1 MSLNAQLAAFK
12 KEQATVASRNVAYS
26 RPASSTPARTS
37 TPQPTASNDTAKRT
51 HGDAFSQG
59 AAPAGRSEMLS
70 QVNFAR
76 GRLKEKITETK
87 SFDEIISFLSL
98 PNDAKKSIPLIKEAL
113 KGDQYIEWIPAT
125 TTTKETFKYRPI
137 HPVSNAEELK
147 DYLAKRTSAQGILV
161 KELKDGWPDC
171 VATIDELEKER
182 FVLVTRNKKD
192 NSPKMVYPDSPLF
205 HLKVDQD
212 FKDYWLKTKVP
223 TTDIE
228 IRNELEKAGITPTS
242 QVKENTKGNMKKGP
256 RKRPNRRGGKTT
268 NQHMAGILK
277 DYSKR

>member
-12 KEQATVASRNVAYS
+12 KEQAATASRNVAYS
-26 RPASSTPARTS
+26 RPASGTPARTS

-51 HGDAFSQG
+51 RDDAFSQ
-59 AAPAGRSEMLS
+59 AVAPAVSNEMLS
-70 QVNFAR
+70 QVNHAR
-76 GRLKEKITETK
+76 GKLKEKLPDTYT
-87 SFDEIISFLSL
+87 FDEIINYLSL
-98 PNDAKKSIPLIKEAL
+98 PNDAKKNIPRIKEAL
-113 KGDQYIEWIPAT
+113 KGDKHIEWIPAT
-125 TTTKETFKYRPI
+125 GTSKEAFKYRPI

-147 DYLAKRTSAQGILV
+147 DYLTKRTSAQGISV
-161 KELKDGWPDC
+161 KELKDGWPNC
-171 VATIDELEKER
+171 VGPIDELEKEG

-192 NSPKMVYPDSPLF
+192 NSPKMVYPDSPGLR
-205 HLKVDQD
+205 LKVDQD
-212 FKDYWLKTKVP
+212 FKDFWLKTKVP

-242 QVKENTKGNMKKGP
+242 QVKEITKGPKKRD
-256 RKRPNRRGGKTT
+256 RKRPTRRGGKTT